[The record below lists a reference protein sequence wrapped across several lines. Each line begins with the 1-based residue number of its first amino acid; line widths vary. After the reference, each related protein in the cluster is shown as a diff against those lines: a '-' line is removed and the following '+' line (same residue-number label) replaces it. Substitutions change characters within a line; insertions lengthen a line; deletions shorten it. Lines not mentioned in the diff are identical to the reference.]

1 MSQIAVLSDIHG
13 NLVALEAVWADL
25 SKRSGVRVFCL
36 GDLAAFGPEPEA
48 CVAFVRDVI
57 RPEAIIRGNTDRYLA
72 EPKSK
77 GAPSDGEVAAS
88 LAQCRAALSAESL
101 RYLASLPAEQRVT
114 VDGVALTL
122 VHGAP
127 GNDEAELGPMTAEG
141 SWSEWFDG
149 AQPGATFCGHTHVP
163 FRHRVGQQE
172 IFNVGSVGYPFDGD
186 RRACYLRAMT
196 TPTGLCEAEFRRVS
210 FSTDRVLAQV
220 EASGLAMRETLVRRL
235 RFAVR

>member
-57 RPEAIIRGNTDRYLA
+57 RPEAIVRGNTDRYLT
-72 EPKSK
+72 EPASQ
-77 GAPSDGEVAAS
+77 GAPAEGPVAAS
-88 LAQCRAALSAESL
+88 LAQCRASLSAESL
-101 RYLASLPAEQRVT
+101 HYLASLPAELTVE

-127 GNDEAELGPMTAEG
+127 GNDETELGPMTERCV
-141 SWSEWFDG
+141 WSEIIDG
-149 AQPGATFCGHTHVP
+149 SRPGATFCGHTHIP

-186 RRACYLRAMT
+186 RRASYLRAMT
-196 TPTGLCEAEFRRVS
+196 AGGALREVEFRRVS
-210 FSTDRVLAQV
+210 FSTERVVTQV

>member
-48 CVAFVRDVI
+48 CVAFVREVI
-57 RPEAIIRGNTDRYLA
+57 RPEGIIRGNTDRYLV
-72 EPKSK
+72 EPASK
-77 GAPSDGEVAAS
+77 GAPKEGPVAES

-101 RYLASLPAEQRVT
+101 QYLAALPAELT
-114 VDGVALTL
+114 LEVDGVVLTL

-127 GNDEAELGPMTAEG
+127 GNDEMELGPMTEG
-141 SWSEWFDG
+141 CVWSEVIDG
-149 AQPGATFCGHTHVP
+149 SKPGATFCGHTHIP
-163 FRHRVGQQE
+163 FRHSVGRQE
-172 IFNVGSVGYPFDGD
+172 VFNVGAVGYPFDGD
-186 RRACYLRAMT
+186 RRACYFRGMT
-196 TPTGLCEAEFRRVS
+196 TGAGLREAGFRRVS
-210 FSTDRVLAQV
+210 FSTDRVLGQV
-220 EASGLAMRETLVRRL
+220 EASGLAMRETLIRRL